1 MVTACWRGIRRA
13 LLLSRRLVAGERH
26 STGCAG
32 AEREPEGAA
41 APAGEGFPGT
51 GQLSR
56 LLAYGRKVFELG
68 RRLERVVD
76 TRRAPRTAA
85 GLVAAAVLYTGLLRI
100 RSFNALE
107 PRLGEKPFLRLV
119 GAAPERKRLCSVDTV
134 GRCLCRIDLASV
146 RAILVGMLQKAE
158 RNKVFRE
165 GWHGALRYVAIDG
178 WEPLCSRHRHCP
190 ECLVRRVT
198 IKAKDGKTIDVGRE
212 YYHRYAVALLIDE
225 RFDLAV
231 DIEPVL
237 PKDLRPLIMK
247 GKGPTARLVKASLDE
262 GELTAGTRLIRRVK
276 QTFGWIDVVV
286 ADALYANGSFL
297 TALDSLG
304 LGAAIIARKEND
316 EPLREALHLWAGQA
330 PHKIVA
336 DTKAHERISL
346 WDCRDLETL
355 TTYEGKIR
363 CVRACVSSLK
373 RPQDPPNTWCM
384 LVTGKATRLS
394 PEKVLAVARAR
405 WHIENTAF
413 HQWTTRWRLGHVFR
427 HHPVALRSL
436 LWLFLAAFDLLTLF
450 QYLQLRSYGRDCGK
464 NVTRTIS
471 RLIDEMLDELAR
483 WQSLAWDTS

>member
-1 MVTACWRGIRRA
+1 MM
-13 LLLSRRLVAGERH
+13 
-26 STGCAG
+26 
-32 AEREPEGAA
+32 
-41 APAGEGFPGT
+41 
-51 GQLSR
+51 
-56 LLAYGRKVFELG
+56 AYGCKVFGLGSGLG
-68 RRLERVVD
+68 RVGD
-76 TRRAPRTAA
+76 TRRTPRTSAA
-85 GLVAAAVLYTGLLRI
+85 LVAAAVFYTGLLRI

-107 PRLGEKPFLRLV
+107 PRLTEKPFLRLV

-134 GRCLCRIDLASV
+134 ARSLCRMDLVSV
-146 RAILVGMLQKAE
+146 RAILVAMVQKAE

-165 GWHGALRYVAIDG
+165 GWHGALRHVAIDG
-178 WEPLCSRHRHCP
+178 WEPFCSRHRHCP

-198 IKAKDGKTIDVGRE
+198 IKSKDDKTMGVELE

-225 RFDLAV
+225 RFDLVV

-237 PKDLRPLIMK
+237 PKDMRPLIVK

-276 QTFGWIDVVV
+276 HTFGWIDVVV
-286 ADALYANGSFL
+286 ADALYANGPFL
-297 TALDSLG
+297 STLDSLG
-304 LGAAIIARKEND
+304 LGAVIIARREND

-330 PHKIVA
+330 PHKVVE
-336 DTKAHERISL
+336 DEKAHEHIAL
-346 WDCRDLETL
+346 WDCRDLDTL
-355 TTYEGKIR
+355 TSYEGKIR
-363 CVRACVSSLK
+363 CVRGSVSRLK
-373 RPQDPPNTWCM
+373 RPQDPPSTWCM

-436 LWLFLAAFDLLTLF
+436 FWLFLAAFDLLTLF
-450 QYLQLRSYGRDCGK
+450 QYLQLRSYGRDCGT

-471 RLIDEMLDELAR
+471 RLVDEMLDELAC
-483 WQSLAWDTS
+483 WQGPTWDTS